1 RPPETILVGRTVL
14 ALEYGLKAFLHAL
27 LISGTLLSLSLA
39 SNKKIK
45 AQGWKYVALFIR
57 RAQALRYLNKAAL
70 GEIVAALER
79 APRELVSPA
88 GERWKKREELAA
100 KTEQAAATT
109 DAKKNTD
116 VDELAPFRAQVAI
129 QSAPHTSSRS
139 STNSSRRR
147 LLKATTAA
155 EPAPVEDESKTPAP
169 AAPEKEKTPMVV
181 RKPVNFF
188 LGEIEVACEE
198 KGDFVV
204 VKHAAPFI
212 STLMSK
218 MLALP
223 NVTMFNAT
231 CSEDLIVKQDRDGV
245 GRVNGV
251 VTNWTLTGLAL
262 LARFFAATRAS
273 ATSF

>member
-1 RPPETILVGRTVL
+1 MMERGVANWSVRIARGYYGLLGRIG
-14 ALEYGLKAFLHAL
+14 GLKAFLHAL

-169 AAPEKEKTPMVV
+169 AAPEKEKVAIATEASATPMVV

-198 KGDFVV
+198 KGDFSDFVV

-231 CSEDLIVKQDRDGV
+231 CSEVSEADEPRG
-245 GRVNGV
+245 GNA
-251 VTNWTLTGLAL
+251 TC
-262 LARFFAATRAS
+262 AAS
-273 ATSF
+273 

>member
-1 RPPETILVGRTVL
+1 M
-14 ALEYGLKAFLHAL
+14 
-27 LISGTLLSLSLA
+27 
-39 SNKKIK
+39 
-45 AQGWKYVALFIR
+45 
-57 RAQALRYLNKAAL
+57 
-70 GEIVAALER
+70 
-79 APRELVSPA
+79 
-88 GERWKKREELAA
+88 
-100 KTEQAAATT
+100 
-109 DAKKNTD
+109 
-116 VDELAPFRAQVAI
+116 
-129 QSAPHTSSRS
+129 
-139 STNSSRRR
+139 
-147 LLKATTAA
+147 
-155 EPAPVEDESKTPAP
+155 
-169 AAPEKEKTPMVV
+169 TPMVV

-251 VTNWTLTGLAL
+251 VTNWTLVTLNRLHTEGEGSLYI
-262 LARFFAATRAS
+262 AAIGKAS
-273 ATSF
+273 

>member
-169 AAPEKEKTPMVV
+169 AAPEKEKVAIATEASA
-181 RKPVNFF
+181 RKS
-188 LGEIEVACEE
+188 
-198 KGDFVV
+198 
-204 VKHAAPFI
+204 VKVEPKVDECSAPAAPAATDAAAAAPT
-212 STLMSK
+212 STTT
-218 MLALP
+218 AAAP
-223 NVTMFNAT
+223 
-231 CSEDLIVKQDRDGV
+231 
-245 GRVNGV
+245 V
-251 VTNWTLTGLAL
+251 VTQEDI
-262 LARFFAATRAS
+262 AATMENGTAAAGAVRPSCRSAS
-273 ATSF
+273 RSRCNSQGRRRHILSS